1 MQLNG
6 QNLVDVASVMPYYT
20 KKGLSLDLLRQCNSQ
35 EFRFI
40 DGYGKGHFLMTQTI
54 ESDHVTFS
62 VGFRTVSLKVTDVL
76 SLEHPNHSGGLK
88 VYITAEPKYDLLDL
102 IVERNYNITIDKS
115 IPVSGEPTIVTLNP
129 DYTPKTLEQV
139 IDDILPSGY
148 ILDYNADTI
157 TPLDI
162 SIEGL
167 SVFGAID
174 HLCSAYGLIWTSDGE
189 TVHIWDMQ
197 DSDNSSDI
205 TSEGQLTDPINDIY
219 HTLLTDSPTNVN
231 VAFPVYEYAR
241 QVPREYYVYEDS
253 ESTPSSS
260 DDIVDGLGQGQ
271 TLNVMIPYHKA
282 ITNINGQVR
291 NQSALD
297 AIALIVIDNM
307 KGIKK
312 SYEYVVKEFFEALPL
327 NYQPISLS
335 EVYGDWG
342 QGPRS
347 IYRWIPY
354 PYVLAK
360 KPKSKAR
367 YAKNFVGTIA
377 EDYNGPVETIYVTPE
392 FGLDGKIPPGTQPV
406 RNLYNWDYGL
416 VGWYIRV
423 EWDCVNRRWIPIT
436 QEYECPP
443 EETSISISDS
453 VSESVSVEFDPY
465 PLPCADEEDPE

>member
-54 ESDHVTFS
+54 SDDHVTFS
-62 VGFRTVSLKVTDVL
+62 VGSRTISLKVTDVL

-102 IVERNYNITIDKS
+102 IVERNYNVTIDKS

-139 IDDILPSGY
+139 IDDILPSDY
-148 ILDYNADTI
+148 TLDYNADVI

-167 SVFGAID
+167 SVFAAID
-174 HLCSAYGLIWTSDGE
+174 HLCSAYGLIWTCDGE
-189 TVHIWDMQ
+189 VVYIWDMQ
-197 DSDNSSDI
+197 DADNSSDI
-205 TSEGQLTDPINDIY
+205 TSQGELTDPINDIY

-260 DDIVDGLGQGQ
+260 SDIVDGPGQGQ
-271 TLNVMIPYHKA
+271 TLNVMVPYHKA
-282 ITNINGQVR
+282 YTTITGQIR

-297 AIALIVIDNM
+297 AIALIVIDNL

-335 EVYGDWG
+335 EVYGDFG
-342 QGPRS
+342 RGPRS
-347 IYRWIPY
+347 VYRRIHY
-354 PYVLAK
+354 PYMLVRIPPSL
-360 KPKSKAR
+360 SR
-367 YAKNFVGTIA
+367 YANNWRGTLTDGYSSVVEHFTVAPVVG
-377 EDYNGPVETIYVTPE
+377 
-392 FGLDGKIPPGTQPV
+392 FDGKIPPGPQKV
-406 RNLYNWDYGL
+406 YNIYKWPYGEM
-416 VGWYIRV
+416 GWIVRV
-423 EWDCVNRRWIPIT
+423 EWNNVTNRWEALQ
-436 QEYECPP
+436 QEFECPP
-443 EETSISISDS
+443 D
-453 VSESVSVEFDPY
+453 
-465 PLPCADEEDPE
+465 PLPAEPTQTTPVDPWPTEE